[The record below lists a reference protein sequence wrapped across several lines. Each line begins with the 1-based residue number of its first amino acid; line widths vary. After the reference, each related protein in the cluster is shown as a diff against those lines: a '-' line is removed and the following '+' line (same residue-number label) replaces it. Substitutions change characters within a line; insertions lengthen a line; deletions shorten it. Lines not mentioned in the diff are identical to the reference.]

1 MHNQIR
7 ETCPCGAVLEFSETV
22 PESYNR
28 DSSYRQSAFH
38 KAHEECRKR
47 PIIADNKQLKA
58 FLISK
63 ENPMPNNKSAD
74 ELDETKEAI
83 LIIGFLYGIQSDF
96 LPPEEVK
103 HRVAGFKNTKG
114 YKEAKSN
121 LKSLIQAEVRK
132 AITIT
137 LKEIKWVEYPP
148 SGKEYHFKSGGWS
161 NSLTDATNRIKALTK
176 SKQEE

>member
-1 MHNQIR
+1 M
-7 ETCPCGAVLEFSETV
+7 
-22 PESYNR
+22 
-28 DSSYRQSAFH
+28 
-38 KAHEECRKR
+38 
-47 PIIADNKQLKA
+47 
-58 FLISK
+58 
-63 ENPMPNNKSAD
+63 NNKSAD
-74 ELDETKEAI
+74 ELDRKI
-83 LIIGFLYGIQSDF
+83 DGIFASLF
-96 LPPEEVK
+96 
-103 HRVAGFKNTKG
+103 AGHIDYMITED
-114 YKEAKSN
+114 EAKSN